1 MLNAKWW
8 ILRKKGIRS
17 TLGSV
22 VMKDF
27 SKKFKKTHLSGDL
40 KHGKVKIYKDC
51 RQECPENEM
60 CTFKGT
66 EVEKI

>member
-1 MLNAKWW
+1 
-8 ILRKKGIRS
+8 
-17 TLGSV
+17 
-22 VMKDF
+22 MKDF